1 MQKVINYIIG
11 FITAV
16 SLAFQGVP
24 YAFVP
29 TLEFDAAET
38 CGEIS
43 TRATGYLYGIAESGV
58 PDPNIVESID
68 ISSVSQKVIGGL
80 QHPIGDV
87 DHVSPQLENCDY
99 IVVYLQDSYDTWYYC
114 AEQIADLRKAGKYD
128 CMEFMRQDFLPRVR
142 EKVGALCEKDYADR
156 LVFCP
161 YNECDNAVWFGTQS
175 EDGAWYMF
183 DEAARMMFYEA
194 WKETYNVIKSIFP
207 DAIIGGPG
215 YCDYSYSE
223 IYEFLDYCKKN
234 YCVPEVMIYHELSDT
249 SSLYWQDHVDEYRAM
264 ECELSIS
271 ELPVIITEYGTMQ
284 ECGAPSDMLR
294 YMVKIEESGVYANVA
309 YWRLANNLCDTA
321 ADNNT
326 PNSNWWLYRWYADM
340 EGERLKLRTV
350 DVLHADF
357 ANVIKYNRDKFH
369 YSHLTGLG
377 SISYEQ
383 DKIDILCG
391 ASDYASDIVIKNL
404 NSTAFK
410 GGRVDVKI
418 EVVYYEGLSG
428 AVCEPIAV
436 KEYTD
441 NVSLFGRLKVKLAS
455 MDPTAV
461 YHVTVTPSQGE
472 KKNFVNTNLPARYE
486 FEEGAIYGD
495 SYTYDSAY
503 ATTGLQLGMVGGLE
517 RAGDA
522 VEISFDIPESG
533 KYDLNIIFGNSNDG
547 VVPDDRTHTQ
557 ALMTLD
563 CVETQISLPNT
574 VKSEYTDKY
583 TVSGY
588 FEKGTHTLKL
598 AHLKGTFVVDSL
610 LVKPALKTEEIV
622 VMPDADRSVNG
633 IASFLAVAAEDGYY
647 CLEADKSAT
656 FSVDSAYGTT
666 QGGKACIYLRRG
678 LNYIDFDNE
687 NVTECVISRCEDGKT
702 DITVSADDMQ
712 LSDGAFIN
720 NGSVDGI
727 YGDSGKAVASVNVE
741 NAGSYRITITYSN
754 NDEGGVHAYNVD
766 LIERFVTVTVNGKP
780 HNVWCRNTYSW
791 DTFKTV
797 TVDVE
802 LASGENLIELTNDG
816 SVSFNGKTPCAPRIS
831 GFTVNETI
839 K

>member
-16 SLAFQGVP
+16 SLALHGLP

-58 PDPNIVESID
+58 PDPNVVESID

-87 DHVSPQLENCDY
+87 DHASPQLENCDY
-99 IVVYLQDSYDTWYYC
+99 IVVYLQDAYDTWYYC
-114 AEQIADLRKAGKYD
+114 AEEIAQLRKAGNYD

-142 EKVGALCEKDYADR
+142 EKVSALCEKDYADR

-161 YNECDNAVWFGTQS
+161 YNECDNAVWFGTES
-175 EDGAWYMF
+175 EDGTWYMF
-183 DEAARMMFYEA
+183 DEAARMRFYEA

-207 DAIIGGPG
+207 DALIGGPG
-215 YCDYSYSE
+215 YCDYSYDE

-234 YCVPEVMIYHELSDT
+234 SCVPEVMIYHELSDT
-249 SSLYWQDHVDEYRAM
+249 SSLYWQDHVDEYRSM
-264 ECELSIS
+264 ERELSIS

-284 ECGAPSDMLR
+284 ECGAPSDMLK

-369 YSHLTGLG
+369 YSRLTGLG
-377 SISYEQ
+377 SISYDQE
-383 DKIDILCG
+383 KINILCG
-391 ASDYASDIVIKNL
+391 ASDYASNIVVKNL
-404 NSTAFK
+404 NSAPFK
-410 GGRVDVKI
+410 NGKVDVKI
-418 EVVYYEGLSG
+418 EAVYYEGLSG
-428 AVCEPIAV
+428 AVYEPVTV

-441 NVSLFGRLKVKLAS
+441 KVSLFGRLKIRLDS

-472 KKNFVNTNLPARYE
+472 ERSFVNTNLPVRYE
-486 FEEGAIYGD
+486 FEEGTIYGY

-503 ATTGLQLGMVGGLE
+503 ATTGLQSGMVGGLE

-533 KYDLNIIFGNSNDG
+533 EYDLSIIFGNSNDG
-547 VVPDDRTHTQ
+547 RVPDDRTHTL

-563 CVETQISLPNT
+563 SVEAQISFPNT

-583 TVSGY
+583 VVSGY
-588 FEKGTHTLKL
+588 FEKGIHTLKL

-610 LVKPALKTEEIV
+610 LVKPALKTQEITV
-622 VMPDADRSVNG
+622 LPDADRSVSG
-633 IASFLAVAAEDGYY
+633 IASFLAVAPEDGYY
-647 CLEADKSAT
+647 CLAADESAVFT
-656 FSVDSAYGTT
+656 VDSAYGAT
-666 QGGKACIYLRRG
+666 QGGKACVYLRRG
-678 LNYIDFDNE
+678 LNYIDFKNK
-687 NVTECVISRCEDGKT
+687 NVTECVISRCEAGKT
-702 DITVSADDMQ
+702 DITVSAADMQ

-727 YGDSGKAVASVNVE
+727 DADSGKACARVNVE
-741 NAGSYRITITYSN
+741 NEGSYRITITYSN

-766 LIERFVTVTVNGKP
+766 LIERFITVTVNGKT

-802 LASGENLIELTNDG
+802 LSDGENLIEFTNDG

-831 GFTVNETI
+831 GFTVNETV